1 MACNPQTE
9 KQTRV
14 LVFGATRETRR
25 RTSFR
30 YYQIALVR
38 RLVYKYS
45 GLNYNLQL
53 SIIRSNGT
61 FS

>member
-9 KQTRV
+9 KQARV

-38 RLVYKYS
+38 
-45 GLNYNLQL
+45 QL
-53 SIIRSNGT
+53 ANKAKASSITICN
-61 FS
+61 